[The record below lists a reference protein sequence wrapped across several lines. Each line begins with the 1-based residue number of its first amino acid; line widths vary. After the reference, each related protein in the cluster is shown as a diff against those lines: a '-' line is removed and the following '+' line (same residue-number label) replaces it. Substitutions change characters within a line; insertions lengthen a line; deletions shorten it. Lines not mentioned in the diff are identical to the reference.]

1 MCESNVGQVLNRSSE
16 PGVWFVLR
24 RLITGSYHFAIR
36 SFQQEYCLRLHDCLA
51 KALTVTG
58 CTGSIDAGGFSKH
71 FLTSYWW
78 SSSFLS
84 KLSSNLICQTNDGLV
99 ENGTWSGLKVC
110 VILMALVC

>member
-84 KLSSNLICQTNDGLV
+84 KLSRYVRPITLTSISYNFHQI
-99 ENGTWSGLKVC
+99 
-110 VILMALVC
+110 